1 MSPEILRDLH
11 RYSPL
16 DSDVCQPYREDCPQR
31 YLESLKDNL
40 HQKKG
45 WIGLTTMKVES
56 KQYVTGEP
64 SASSRLFSR
73 EKKKKRDGYD

>member
-1 MSPEILRDLH
+1 MCASLIEKI
-11 RYSPL
+11 
-16 DSDVCQPYREDCPQR
+16 
-31 YLESLKDNL
+31 LESLKDNL
-40 HQKKG
+40 PPKKG

-73 EKKKKRDGYD
+73 GKKKKGMDMINNNEQ